1 MVAPLEILGG
11 GEIMLTISTFVA
23 GLASLAFGLGNTV
36 ANLSYGLGTLAFG
49 LVDLLNKTI
58 VG

>member
-1 MVAPLEILGG
+1 
-11 GEIMLTISTFVA
+11 MLTISTFVA